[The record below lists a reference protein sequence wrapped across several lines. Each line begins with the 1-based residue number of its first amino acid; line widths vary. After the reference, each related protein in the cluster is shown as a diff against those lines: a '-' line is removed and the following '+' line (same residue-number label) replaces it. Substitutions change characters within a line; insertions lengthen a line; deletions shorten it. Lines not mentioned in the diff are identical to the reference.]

1 MKTPGQLWSNYGHG
15 PKRKAACLGLGC
27 CNYQRRPFTLHF
39 LARVIS
45 RTKRRLMSLR
55 HRAFY
60 IVLYFVTIAPLS
72 HAQELPQAPA
82 ALLQDTLQKLNNG
95 RLDATQPDPN
105 IRQWVF
111 YFGASWCGPC
121 RAFMPELLSTY
132 SEWRNEERP
141 IELVFVSE
149 DGSCSTM
156 ESYIRQMR
164 MPWPVVNCRKRS
176 MLPAIQSLS
185 DRALP
190 GVVIVNQDGVVTN
203 SSFWDE
209 YYGQYRQ
216 VLASIL

>member
-1 MKTPGQLWSNYGHG
+1 MLRVY
-15 PKRKAACLGLGC
+15 
-27 CNYQRRPFTLHF
+27 
-39 LARVIS
+39 LAMYLAI
-45 RTKRRLMSLR
+45 
-55 HRAFY
+55 H
-60 IVLYFVTIAPLS
+60 IGTIAPLS
-72 HAQELPQAPA
+72 HAQELPQTPA
-82 ALLQDTLQKLNNG
+82 RLLHDSLQKLEKG
-95 RLDATQPDPN
+95 RLNTTYPDPG

-121 RAFMPELLSTY
+121 RAFMPELLDTY
-132 SEWRNEERP
+132 SRWNNEKRP

-164 MPWPVVNCRKRS
+164 MPWPVVSCRKRR

-209 YYGQYRQ
+209 HYGQYRQ
-216 VLASIL
+216 VLASIF